1 MDISRNIKQVA
12 DGDDLSYGE
21 MTTIMTEM
29 MSGAISDVQIAAF
42 LIALKMKEETTDEI
56 SAAVTVMR
64 KFATKVDVG
73 LAPLIDTCGTGGDG
87 SSSFNISTAAA
98 FVTAACGGLVAKHG
112 NRAASSASGSA
123 DVLEAAGALIALS
136 PEQVVKCIHA
146 NGIGFMFAPAH
157 HGATRHAGKVRK
169 QIGARTL
176 FNILG
181 PMTNPAS
188 ADRQVIGVFSPMWV
202 PKIADVLK
210 TLGTKHAL
218 IVCAAD
224 GMDEISISAPTTVA
238 EVKDGVVRHFQIKP
252 DDFNIQQEENNQDLL
267 ATSPSESLSI
277 INQIFLGEKGPA
289 HNVVSLNAGAAL
301 YVGGL
306 VSDLGSGVQMASNAL
321 IEGKAA
327 KKFSEFIN
335 YTNTFKQ

>member
-1 MDISRNIKQVA
+1 MDISRNIRQVA
-12 DGDDLSYGE
+12 DGDNLSYGE

-29 MSGAISDVQIAAF
+29 MSGAISDVQIA
-42 LIALKMKEETTDEI
+42 ALKMKEETTDEI

-112 NRAASSASGSA
+112 NRAASSTSGSA

-136 PEQVVKCIHA
+136 PEQVVKCIHI

-210 TLGTKHAL
+210 TLGTKHTL

-224 GMDEISISAPTTVA
+224 GMDEISISASTTVA
-238 EVKDGVVRHFQIKP
+238 EVQDGVVQIKP
-252 DDFNIQQEENNQDLL
+252 DDFNIQQEENNQALL
-267 ATSPSESLSI
+267 AASPSESLSI
-277 INQIFLGEKGPA
+277 INQIFRGERGPA
-289 HNVVSLNAGAAL
+289 HNVVALNAGAAL

-327 KKFSEFIN
+327 KKFSDFIN